1 MTATALPQDLVHRSW
16 NGLLR
21 AAAIVAVLTIVVLGA
36 FALGRGTAD
45 EGASSP
51 VPAATSTAGAQ
62 TVTPP
67 AQDPCAH
74 VASSDC

>member
-1 MTATALPQDLVHRSW
+1 MTATALPQDLATRSW
-16 NGLLR
+16 NGLMR
-21 AAAIVAVLTIVVLGA
+21 AAAIVAVLAIVVLSA

-51 VPAATSTAGAQ
+51 GPAVTSTAGAQ
-62 TVTPP
+62 AVTPP
-67 AQDPCAH
+67 VQDPCAH